1 MKNVLKIFA
10 IVAVIGF
17 SFAACDNGGGG
28 GGAPSPVTIDGNFIG
43 TWTGIMSDKWGS
55 YTAVITVTNTT
66 WVQYVEGY
74 YYDDGYFTSWNG
86 TSIYSN
92 FLKKVAGTIT
102 VIDATHATLVLN
114 SNAIFPGTYVFTKRL

>member
-1 MKNVLKIFA
+1 MKNTKTKEATMVKMLSILA

-17 SFAACDNGGGG
+17 SF
-28 GGAPSPVTIDGNFIG
+28 TIDGNFIG

-86 TSIYSN
+86 TSGNIYSN